1 METITANLSLDT
13 FQVNALAEESRKR
26 QISLDEL
33 ISHLVKR
40 YLDELTPATKTEQ
53 PDFMAFVG
61 LGSSGLTDV
70 SENHDRYLG
79 EAIAHEH
86 LR

>member
-13 FQVNALAEESRKR
+13 FQINALAEESRKR

-40 YLDELTPATKTEQ
+40 YLDELIPAAKTEQ
-53 PDFMAFVG
+53 PDFMSIVG
-61 LGSSGLTDV
+61 LGSSGATDV
-70 SENHDRYLG
+70 SENHDAYLG

-86 LR
+86 VR